1 MEKVDTYKKWCSADT
16 LLLIA
21 AIIFAVSLGL
31 EIAYPENI
39 WFEGLHFVADAAL
52 VGAIAD
58 YFAVTAIFRH
68 PFWGLVKIK
77 GVTELL
83 PGQREKFQTGAV
95 TLLKEELVTTKVLLR
110 AIHKTDLVDKLT
122 AVIRDEKQQQS
133 AVYALLSIIGD
144 KFNEARQG
152 KYTRDLAASLRY
164 ALQEGSPRK
173 LISRGLTWLKE
184 DGNGAKFF
192 GTIAPPLANYLH
204 QPQFRQT
211 LATGYDA
218 LAKQSE
224 KSKGLLAGIAGFLIG
239 ESKINDIINTKELA
253 ERTQEQLASMANEL
267 GTKDSPLQK
276 NVVMLVTEH
285 GESLLNDK
293 DFCNSIAAFWKK
305 LLDDAPFEDA
315 LQEIFSYVWSKF
327 NQKDLRRSIENKAV
341 TALQSN
347 IAEILREQLILI
359 VALLGKDE
367 ELRKSLEKFMR
378 EIATLSGME
387 GRDMASEIIMKNL
400 EKKTKEDI
408 NRLVWNKFD
417 EDLIFIRIN
426 GTIVGTGLG
435 LILFAVTTF
444 IEKILVS

>member
-1 MEKVDTYKKWCSADT
+1 MEKVDTYGKWCSADT

-21 AIIFAVSLGL
+21 AIIFVVSLGL
-31 EIAYPENI
+31 EVVYPENP

-83 PGQREKFQTGAV
+83 PSQREKFQAGAV

-110 AIHKTDLVDKLT
+110 AIHKTNLVDKLT

-133 AVYALLSIIGD
+133 VVYALLNIIGD
-144 KFNEARQG
+144 KFSEAHQG
-152 KYTRDLAASLRY
+152 KYTGDLADALRN

-173 LISRGLTWLKE
+173 LIYHGLTWLKG
-184 DGNGAKFF
+184 DGNGSKFF
-192 GTIAPPLANYLH
+192 GTIAPSLENYLC
-204 QPQFRQT
+204 QPQFRQI

-218 LAKQSE
+218 LAKQSDE
-224 KSKGLLAGIAGFLIG
+224 NKGWLAGIAEWIIG
-239 ESKINDIINTKELA
+239 KSTINDIVNTKELA
-253 ERTQEQLASMANEL
+253 ERTQEQLVGMAREL
-267 GTKDSPLQK
+267 GTKDSSLQK
-276 NVVMLVTEH
+276 SVVKLVTEH

-293 DFCNSIAAFWKK
+293 DFCNSVAVFWKK

-315 LQEIFSYVWSKF
+315 LQEIFSYVWYKF
-327 NQKDLRRSIENKAV
+327 NQKDFRCSIENKAAE
-341 TALQSN
+341 ALRSN

-359 VALLGKDE
+359 VSLLGKDE
-367 ELRKSLEKFMR
+367 ELRKSLEKFLR
-378 EIATLSGME
+378 EIATLGGME
-387 GRDMASEIIMKNL
+387 GRDMASEIIVKNL
-400 EKKTKEDI
+400 EKKTNEDI

-444 IEKILVS
+444 IEKVLVS